1 MNRFLEI
8 SVLKWIAKEVLLPM
22 LGLSVLVMLCIGLA
36 HSFILAWRIAP
47 SVYEAF
53 QPGWLLYIG
62 AAYILSVLVRMV
74 R

>member
-1 MNRFLEI
+1 MNRYPEI

-47 SVYEAF
+47 SVYEALW
-53 QPGWLLYIG
+53 PGWAFGL
-62 AAYILSVLVRMV
+62 AAMYFVSVLVRMV